1 MRRSWNGDGVCDE
14 VMVFGEMVR
23 YTSKRKGQATEKAE
37 TIQTREGST
46 IRR

>member
-14 VMVFGEMVR
+14 VMVFGEM
-23 YTSKRKGQATEKAE
+23 ATEKAE
-37 TIQTREGST
+37 TLQTREGST